1 MKKIIIILFILV
13 GCIFISKPIKQLIFA
28 DTTTSIS
35 IYNQVQLTQDDAKKL
50 LIQYNNTVDYIYQ
63 GDASQFDT
71 LKAKN
76 LTGYV
81 FLPDAPG
88 DIGYF
93 VDDKTSD
100 IYYFHPSGYLEKVNK
115 K

>member
-1 MKKIIIILFILV
+1 MKKVIIILFILV
-13 GCIFISKPIKQLIFA
+13 GCVFMSKPIKQFTFA
-28 DTTTSIS
+28 DTLTSIS
-35 IYNQVQLTQDDAKKL
+35 INNQTQLTQDQAKEL
-50 LIQYNNTVDYIYQ
+50 LNKYNNSVDYIYQ
-63 GDASQFDT
+63 GDANQFDA
-71 LKAKN
+71 LKSKN

-93 VDDKTSD
+93 VDDKTSN
-100 IYYFHPSGYLEKVNK
+100 IYYFHPSGYLELVNK